1 MKKKVKKELDINLD
15 TISDKILKE
24 IGNCQPDEIGKL
36 KGDASEFLVKFAFK
50 LAYEDN
56 PVKKLKKEGFTEK
69 QLKPYFEKAMIMVAC
84 EIFVRKGFLR
94 KTGPWFNP
102 SYIETELGKLIRKEK
117 KWESR

>member
-24 IGNCQPDEIGKL
+24 IGNCQPDKLGKL

-50 LAYEDN
+50 LAEEELGITATY
-56 PVKKLKKEGFTEK
+56 KGLSEK
-69 QLKPYFEKAMIMVAC
+69 QLKPYFEKTMIMVAC
-84 EIFVRKGFLR
+84 EIFVRKGLLR

-117 KWESR
+117 KWENR

>member
-1 MKKKVKKELDINLD
+1 MKKKVKKELEINLD

-24 IGNCQPDEIGKL
+24 IGNCQPNKLGKL
-36 KGDASEFLVKFAFK
+36 KGDASEFLVKFSFK
-50 LAYEDN
+50 LAEEELGITATY
-56 PVKKLKKEGFTEK
+56 KGLSEK
-69 QLKPYFEKAMIMVAC
+69 QLKPYFEKTMIMVAC

-117 KWESR
+117 K